1 MIEILFSIIDL
12 DYNNELT
19 TDEFELLSKRD
30 YVGMKNNDTLG
41 LLKNKIGLWINKQT
55 RKKERLD

>member
-1 MIEILFSIIDL
+1 MSNAMIEILFSIIDL

-41 LLKNKIGLWINKQT
+41 LLKNKIGL
-55 RKKERLD
+55 